1 MAKALL
7 DTDILSEILR
17 GKNEAVR
24 RQTEAYLSQHGLLTI
39 SVLTVLEIV
48 KGFERL
54 RRHGDTDRF
63 LREVD
68 GMEVLTLTPEAA
80 ILAGRMYGALER
92 TGQPIG
98 RIDPMIAAI
107 ASSNNLELVS
117 GNHSHYRRLAQLE
130 FPLRLTNWRQG

>member
-7 DTDILSEILR
+7 DTDILSEVLR

-24 RQTEAYLSQHGLLTI
+24 RRAEAYLAQYGQLTV

-48 KGFERL
+48 KGLERL
-54 RRHGDTDRF
+54 ERRPEIDRF
-63 LREVD
+63 LLEVESMD
-68 GMEVLTLTPEAA
+68 VLPLTSQAA

-107 ASSNNLELVS
+107 AVANNLDLLT
-117 GNHSHYRRLAQLE
+117 GNHSHYQRLVELE
-130 FPLRLTNWRQG
+130 YPLRLANWRQT

>member
-7 DTDILSEILR
+7 DTDILSEVLR

-24 RQTEAYLSQHGLLTI
+24 RRAEAYLSQYGQLTV

-54 RRHGDTDRF
+54 ERRPDIDRF
-63 LREVD
+63 LLEVEA
-68 GMEVLTLTPEAA
+68 MEVLPLTREAA

-107 ASSNNLELVS
+107 AASTNLDLVT
-117 GNHSHYRRLAQLE
+117 GNHTHYQRLIELE
-130 FPLRLTNWRQG
+130 YPLRLANWRES